1 MFSFYKFNTN
11 NFQRGMFGCFYSRSV
26 FIFFLLICDFYCCC
40 GKEKYKIIVIGDKGV
55 GKKTLIERKFHPEN
69 NMKDSFIFLSQEET
83 YNYPKDNPTHKFLV
97 NKINDNNNNCK
108 KICYRKANGIIAM
121 YDITNKDSFES
132 LKTRIKN
139 ALENNNNFNLR
150 KQKIP
155 ILVVGNKSD
164 LYENR
169 EVEEGEGK
177 KFADENKYLFFEAP
191 EFENNNDV
199 VDDIFNT
206 IAEEVIEANVEATK
220 NTDIEKI
227 PEENNDDNTVVDN
240 AEKPCWCCDMCK
252 NVN

>member
-1 MFSFYKFNTN
+1 
-11 NFQRGMFGCFYSRSV
+11 MFGCFYSKSV
-26 FIFFLLICDFYCCC
+26 FILFLLICDFFCCC
-40 GKEKYKIIVIGDKGV
+40 GMKTYKIIVIGDKGV

-227 PEENNDDNTVVDN
+227 PEENNDKNIPENDTVVN
-240 AEKPCWCCDMCK
+240 NTEKTCWCCNKCY